1 MPDMQHFEHGSCPDE
16 GVAQRLRDLPEQPP
30 SSDGWARLAAE
41 LRRAQAVPRTKT
53 VVRRARWPL
62 ALATAATVLL
72 VLLWPRSAPE
82 LPAPW
87 LDTVADSAAR
97 QDEAATAALV
107 AQSQWLENLVA
118 APLLAPAAQDSDE
131 VLLDWG
137 LRQRIGDIDLALQAG
152 DAGQRLPLWQARV
165 DALSQLV
172 QVRWAGRRQYLD
184 DGVADGATVR
194 HAVMWSN

>member
-1 MPDMQHFEHGSCPDE
+1 MPDMQHYEPGSCPDE
-16 GVAQRLRDLPEQPP
+16 GVAQRLRALPERPP

-41 LRRAQAVPRTKT
+41 LRRAQAVPRTKQ
-53 VVRRARWPL
+53 VARRARWPL
-62 ALATAATVLL
+62 ALATAAMVLL

-82 LPAPW
+82 LPAQW
-87 LDTVADSAAR
+87 VDTMPDSVAR
-97 QDEAATAALV
+97 PEEAATAALV
-107 AQSQWLENLVA
+107 AQSQWLENLAA
-118 APLLAPAAQDSDE
+118 APLLAAAAQDSDQ

-137 LRQRIGDIDLALQAG
+137 LRQRIGDIDTALQDV
-152 DAGQRLPLWQARV
+152 DAAQRQPLWQARV

-184 DGVADGATVR
+184 DGVADGAAVR